1 MLAWLEI
8 LAWRQ
13 RGVTDL
19 YDGLSRAKQASMG
32 WDPTVLR
39 KYNTTGHFRLINQ
52 LRSELRGNPLIRPK
66 DGETVG
72 AANRSKS
79 LTRALQSRS
88 QGTGSG
94 RSRRPI
100 QTSSSAPA
108 PAPLPVPTPAATTE
122 ISSESQEAA
131 NARSFRERLNAI
143 EMR

>member
-1 MLAWLEI
+1 
-8 LAWRQ
+8 
-13 RGVTDL
+13 
-19 YDGLSRAKQASMG
+19 MG

-79 LTRALQSRS
+79 LTRALQNRS
-88 QGTGSG
+88 QSGGYG
-94 RSRRPI
+94 RSRRSLPVA
-100 QTSSSAPA
+100 QPVVVAAAPA
-108 PAPLPVPTPAATTE
+108 QTVVAPVPARVESA
-122 ISSESQEAA
+122 ESQEAA

>member
-1 MLAWLEI
+1 
-8 LAWRQ
+8 
-13 RGVTDL
+13 
-19 YDGLSRAKQASMG
+19 MG

-52 LRSELRGNPLIRPK
+52 LRSELKGNPLIRPK

-79 LTRALQSRS
+79 LTRALQNRS
-88 QGTGSG
+88 QSGGYG

-100 QTSSSAPA
+100 QTPQAA
-108 PAPLPVPTPAATTE
+108 AHAPLPVIAPVPIPMESA
-122 ISSESQEAA
+122 ESQEAA

>member
-1 MLAWLEI
+1 
-8 LAWRQ
+8 
-13 RGVTDL
+13 
-19 YDGLSRAKQASMG
+19 MG

-79 LTRALQSRS
+79 LTRALQNRS
-88 QGTGSG
+88 QSGGYG
-94 RSRRPI
+94 RSRRSL
-100 QTSSSAPA
+100 QSSQPASVAAPA
-108 PAPLPVPTPAATTE
+108 LPVIAPSPVRVE
-122 ISSESQEAA
+122 SVESQEAA